1 MIETSANPGPQKGPL
16 QLWCLEGGE
25 PGIKASRWR
34 ANAAPHGPVA
44 GIFTGRVH
52 VNGAPDETV
61 VITNNWSLVDLDFP
75 VTGRDFGPSQEMYEA
90 WVWLDSPT
98 QLLDRNGNTGE
109 FLQWDMNGCG
119 RTAIPV
125 ATAGPTTGAA
135 RGFGS
140 IGEFVPG
147 LYYQRGL
154 VSDFS
159 VFGGIALEYSTD
171 GGATD
176 PLFPM
181 ARTWSQPPE
190 IVCRTVEVRKD
201 GKLYDVVS
209 GEEIVF
215 DPDRC
220 SWKPIECPALI
231 APPLDDIEF
240 ETLDGC
246 FDVDGD
252 PANYIPGTR
261 QILVTNGVPEIK
273 YFTDYGDDNN
283 QAEYDIVAQGTPFVN
298 CATGAVIDDP
308 EPQPQCADWE
318 IIRAFDVVG
327 TKGVNV
333 ERWNAN
339 AVTGLPLSAVASD
352 VFTGAVDYSGMPGHP
367 NAPDATGVVESD
379 LTILDN
385 TNDQS
390 QLRYWTYL
398 YTAVPIRLRESF
410 RRAEAVDY
418 FLGECC
424 GPVVKVAVGAYP
436 NTTAVAFDVSLPAGV
451 HYIGGEIFDFSAY
464 SGVSYQYS
472 TDNGLTWR
480 NVPAAWLHTEKPRL
494 TECQMKYCPET
505 NTIVDP
511 VTGITNTT
519 AQTCRPAL
527 CSPLES
533 ADTPLQCTAQTFYR
547 VSGTIGT
554 VEQSWTTSAP
564 PISGAVGTEYR
575 AVFTGT
581 DAEGYPQHAVPAPDA
596 TITGTISSTT
606 NVSGRH
612 DAQSDFWIWLKDAQ
626 DLREFNGTAETA
638 GVWLGQSSC
647 SSAMSEVVN
656 APYVN
661 TQPNPIGV
669 RQPGFYRARL
679 YSADF
684 SANGVSRLQAKN
696 AAGNWVTLPA
706 YTDKPTVETIK
717 GWYCDDGKFYN
728 MDKSEVLDPEE
739 WLCED
744 PANCAP
750 APASGGSVTAEI
762 DEQALAEAIVR
773 KQRDVTTVV
782 RTWVNEGEDV
792 ILTDE
797 AGNPYPPGTMGRL
810 ISVTD
815 FGTGLVRWSL
825 NGTSPVGGDAP
836 EYTTTGPYHSDLNL
850 DGVDLSLVRL
860 NGSSV
865 GSDFSAA
872 HAVYN

>member
-1 MIETSANPGPQKGPL
+1 MTATFGTGNAPANGPVE
-16 QLWCLEGGE
+16 LWCLEGGA

-34 ANAAPHGPVA
+34 ANAAPHGPVSS
-44 GIFTGRVH
+44 IFTGRVH
-52 VNGAPDETV
+52 ANGAPDETV
-61 VITNNWSLVDLDFP
+61 VITNNWSLNDLDFP
-75 VTGRDFGPSQEMYEA
+75 TTGSDFGPSQEMYEA
-90 WVWLDSPT
+90 WIWLDNPS

-125 ATAGPTTGAA
+125 AAAGPTTGAA

-147 LYYQRGL
+147 LYYVRGL

-159 VFGGIALEYSTD
+159 VYGGIALEYSTD

-176 PLFPM
+176 PLFPT
-181 ARTWSQPPE
+181 ARTWSEPPE
-190 IVCRTVEVRKD
+190 IVCLTVEARK
-201 GKLYDVVS
+201 GKLFNVVS
-209 GEEIVF
+209 GEEVIF

-220 SWKPIECPALI
+220 SWKPIECPALV

-283 QAEYDIVAQGTPFVN
+283 QAEYDIVAEGTPFVN

-308 EPQPQCADWE
+308 EPKPQCEDWE
-318 IIRAFDVVG
+318 IITAFDVVG

-333 ERWNAN
+333 ERWNTN
-339 AVTGLPLSAVASD
+339 AITGEPVSTLASD
-352 VFTGAVDYSGMPGHP
+352 IFVGPVDYSEMPAHDNG
-367 NAPDATGVVESD
+367 APDATGVVESD

-398 YTAVPIRLRESF
+398 YTAVPIRLREQF
-410 RRAEAVDY
+410 GRAEAVDY

-424 GPVVKVAVGAYP
+424 GPVVKAAVGPYP
-436 NTTAVAFDVSLPAGV
+436 NNAAAAFDVSLPAGV
-451 HYIGGEIFDFSAY
+451 HYVGGEIFDFSAY

-519 AQTCRPAL
+519 AQTCRPVL

-533 ADTPLQCTAQTFYR
+533 ADKAVQCAPQTFYK

-554 VEQSWTTSAP
+554 VEQSWTTNAP
-564 PISGAVGTEYR
+564 PISGATGTEYR
-575 AVFTGT
+575 AAFTGT
-581 DAEGYPQHAVPAPDA
+581 DAEGYPEHAVPAPDA
-596 TITGTISSTT
+596 TTTSTISSTT

-626 DLREFNGTAETA
+626 DLREFNGTAEAA
-638 GVWLGQSSC
+638 GVWIGESSC
-647 SSAMSEVVN
+647 SSNMAEVVN
-656 APYVN
+656 APYLN
-661 TQPNPIGV
+661 SQPNPIGV
-669 RQPGFYRARL
+669 RQAGFYRVRL

-696 AAGNWVTLPA
+696 AAGNWAPLPA
-706 YTDKPTVETIK
+706 YIDKPTVETIK
-717 GWYCDDGKFYN
+717 GWYCDDGKLYN
-728 MDKSEVLDPEE
+728 MDKSEVLGPEE

-750 APASGGSVTAEI
+750 ATASGDAVG
-762 DEQALAEAIVR
+762 EQALAGAIVA
-773 KQRDVTTVV
+773 KQRDVTPRVMSFTNAGGVEQL
-782 RTWVNEGEDV
+782 RDA
-792 ILTDE
+792 
-797 AGNPYPPGTMGRL
+797 AGNLYPAGTL
-810 ISVTD
+810 
-815 FGTGLVRWSL
+815 GTLVAVEDIAAGFVRWSID
-825 NGTSPVGGDAP
+825 GSVPATATGESF
-836 EYTTTGPYHSDLNL
+836 TTTGSSHAAYNL
-850 DGVDLSLVRL
+850 DNVDLSLVRL
-860 NGSSV
+860 DGSGANSGYSV
-865 GSDFSAA
+865 AFE
-872 HAVYN
+872 VYN